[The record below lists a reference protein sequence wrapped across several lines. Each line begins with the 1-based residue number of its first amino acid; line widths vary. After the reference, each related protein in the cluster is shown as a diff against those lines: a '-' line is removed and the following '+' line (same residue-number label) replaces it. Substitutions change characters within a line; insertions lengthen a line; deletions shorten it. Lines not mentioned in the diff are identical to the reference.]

1 MARTRRIPVR
11 VRRGEPGS
19 FVTHLTLRPQQ
30 AQADHGRMAE
40 TQDQVAVL
48 DALRDP
54 ATKADPYPF
63 YRSLLERGPII
74 ETTYGDHLLTRH
86 AECFNVL
93 RDARFSSND
102 EHKPAFGQ
110 ISELIRQLG
119 YEDLLGL
126 LTRIMLFADPPDHTR
141 LRRLVSKAFTP
152 KAIEAMRPRIAALVD
167 AILDDADAL
176 GEIEVVDDLAFRL
189 PVTVICEMLGVPRDD
204 HEQLRAWTSAAVAAL
219 DPNDNVAALL
229 PAADALRAMRSYF
242 HELVEA
248 RRHDLGDDLLSGMIA
263 AEDEGDR
270 LSHDELLDTTLLLFA
285 AGHETT
291 VNLISGGML
300 NLLEHP
306 FELQRLQADPTLI
319 ETAVEELLRFGPPV
333 QLTARTTTTEVEVAG
348 KLLPKGSELIVMLAA
363 ANRDPSV
370 FTEPQSLDIGRAEN
384 RHLSFGGGI
393 HLCLG
398 APLARVE
405 GQEAIGRLV
414 RRFPSLRPVDDQVT
428 WKPTTTIRGPAR
440 LRLAW

>member
-1 MARTRRIPVR
+1 MTD
-11 VRRGEPGS
+11 
-19 FVTHLTLRPQQ
+19 TN
-30 AQADHGRMAE
+30 
-40 TQDQVAVL
+40 QVVLL

-54 ATKADPYPF
+54 ATKRDPYPF
-63 YRSLLERGPII
+63 YTEMLERGPLI
-74 ETTYGDHLLTRH
+74 ETSFGDHLLTRH
-86 AECFNVL
+86 ADCFNVL

-102 EHKPAFGQ
+102 KHKPAFAQ
-110 ISELIRQLG
+110 VSELMRQLG

-152 KAIEAMRPRIAALVD
+152 KAIEAMRPRIAEIVD
-167 AILDDADAL
+167 GLLDDADAR

-189 PVTVICEMLGVPRDD
+189 PVTVISEMLGVPHED
-204 HEQLRAWTSAAVAAL
+204 HEQLRAWTAAAVAAL
-219 DPNDNVAALL
+219 DPNDNVADLL
-229 PAADALRAMRSYF
+229 PAADGLRAMRTYF
-242 HELVEA
+242 DALVQQ
-248 RRHDLGDDLLSGMIA
+248 RRGDLRDDLLSGMIV

-270 LSHDELLDTTLLLFA
+270 LSRDELLDTMLLLFA

-300 NLLEHP
+300 NLLTHP
-306 FELQRLQADPTLI
+306 HELQRLQADASLI
-319 ETAVEELLRFGPPV
+319 TTAVEELLRFGPPV
-333 QLTARTTTTEVEVAG
+333 QFTARTTTTEVEVAG
-348 KLLPKGSELIVMLAA
+348 KTLPSGSELIVMIAA
-363 ANRDPSV
+363 ANRDPEV
-370 FTEPQSLDIGRAEN
+370 FDDPDSLDIGRENN

-414 RRFPSLRPVDDQVT
+414 RRFPGLRLVDDQVE

-440 LRLAW
+440 LPLSW